1 MSVLGSFNFH
11 IKVQYYFLLFTFI
24 ENLSFRSEPECTL
37 VYIVSTYLDCII
49 LLKHFLFFKSFN
61 IDKESCSCVPIYLE
75 MVPMTSM
82 YYLQRKNPFIAK
94 SYISF
99 FVFIRWYINSSELLY
114 QSPNG
119 NIPLRLLLIACKTCK
134 WLGPNLLLIQC
145 ITTESYKSRNK
156 EGSYSAVSGYA
167 LITLHPFP
175 ECMSLSLQCFIGSD
189 IFITN
194 CK

>member
-1 MSVLGSFNFH
+1 MLFYSNFVCYNQVFTPKSGLLSQKMPNAAL
-11 IKVQYYFLLFTFI
+11 IKSAVVFASI
-24 ENLSFRSEPECTL
+24 R
-37 VYIVSTYLDCII
+37 
-49 LLKHFLFFKSFN
+49 
-61 IDKESCSCVPIYLE
+61 
-75 MVPMTSM
+75 
-82 YYLQRKNPFIAK
+82 YLQRKKPIIAK

-114 QSPNG
+114 Q
-119 NIPLRLLLIACKTCK
+119 NIPLRLQLIACKTCK